1 MATFTL
7 SATVAAP
14 VETVFEVLTDHRGYS
29 RITPLRSSTL
39 EHEGS
44 PDPNGTGAIRV
55 LALAGPP
62 IREEVTVFERPHR
75 FAYRALSGVP
85 AKEHTGTVNLSSRG
99 AETMLTWRVDS
110 TPKLPL
116 PAGAWAALVKPVINQ
131 LMKGVVKE
139 SQRRAS
145 APG

>member
-1 MATFTL
+1 MAAFTL
-7 SATVAAP
+7 SATIEAP

-29 RITPLRSSTL
+29 RITSLRSSTL
-39 EHEGS
+39 EREGS
-44 PDPNGTGAIRV
+44 PDPNGVGAIRV

-62 IREEVTVFERPHR
+62 IREEVTVFERPQR

-99 AETMLTWRVDS
+99 QTTLLTWRVDS

-116 PAGAWAALVKPVINQ
+116 PAGAWTALVKPVINQ
-131 LMKGVVKE
+131 LMKGIVKE
-139 SQRRAS
+139 SQRRTS
-145 APG
+145 AGV

>member
-1 MATFTL
+1 MFD
-7 SATVAAP
+7 
-14 VETVFEVLTDHRGYS
+14 VLTDHRGYS

-39 EHEGS
+39 EREGS

-62 IREEVTVFERPHR
+62 IREEVTLFERPQR

-99 AETMLTWRVDS
+99 EETMLTWRVDS

-116 PAGAWAALVKPVINQ
+116 PAGLWAALVKPVINQ
-131 LMKGVVKE
+131 LMKGIVEE
-139 SQRRAS
+139 SQRRAGI
-145 APG
+145 AV